1 MFFYPF
7 SLLSSEMFVFMF
19 STFVNDS
26 VFHNVVVD
34 EQQHTVILSFDG
46 FYVLIF
52 RGVMLLLSGKRTKK
66 QLRFLLTLLTFSS
79 FGPSG
84 SQSVQCCAGSN
95 SSGLFFWWSRLC
107 FVVA

>member
-7 SLLSSEMFVFMF
+7 SLLSGEMFVFMF

-66 QLRFLLTLLTFSS
+66 QLS
-79 FGPSG
+79 FFTYFTDL
-84 SQSVQCCAGSN
+84 Q
-95 SSGLFFWWSRLC
+95 FFWAQWKSKCSVLC
-107 FVVA
+107 WK

>member
-1 MFFYPF
+1 
-7 SLLSSEMFVFMF
+7 MFVFMF

-52 RGVMLLLSGKRTKK
+52 RGVILLLSGKRTKNNS
-66 QLRFLLTLLTFSS
+66 FFYLLY
-79 FGPSG
+79 
-84 SQSVQCCAGSN
+84 
-95 SSGLFFWWSRLC
+95 
-107 FVVA
+107 